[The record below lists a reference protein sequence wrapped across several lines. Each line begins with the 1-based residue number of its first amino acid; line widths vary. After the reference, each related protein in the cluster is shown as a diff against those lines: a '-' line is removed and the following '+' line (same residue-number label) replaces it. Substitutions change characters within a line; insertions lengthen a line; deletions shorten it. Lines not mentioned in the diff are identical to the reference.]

1 MIARRVMNEISV
13 KIKGMDVFL
22 RAIED
27 LRKQCDIIQEA
38 VKNLPKLT
46 IELSEKDVQSESKV

>member
-22 RAIED
+22 KAIED
-27 LRKQCDIIQEA
+27 LRKQCDIIQDA

>member
-1 MIARRVMNEISV
+1 VIARRVMNEISV

>member
-13 KIKGMDVFL
+13 KIKGVDVFL
-22 RAIED
+22 KTIED

>member
-27 LRKQCDIIQEA
+27 LRKQCDIIQDA